1 MMQPPPA
8 FRRFASTATGK
19 ALAATL
25 AVLVS
30 AASAAGQ
37 DTMLPIL
44 SACTPATTPA
54 MPQRWHA
61 VGLMLP
67 FLRQQLDVG
76 DFTYDGSLP
85 AMRAT
90 VYGLESGAVDLL
102 ITNTETYQ
110 LTGPPDSPDGCIA
123 LGQKYTPPTEWLSD
137 KSVCQGEAPL
147 GNKKVQWWKAPS
159 ADGRAI
165 LQWYATDTRLPW
177 RVMFPTRTAEPAVIG
192 DYGATYFPTF
202 TPVTETKLTRLRDF
216 CIAKARKASDAA
228 AAATTARDLMALG
241 NDISEA
247 ERAKRIQTFIPGLS
261 RQACSANSKPPQW
274 PHQFLMTAILSPIQ
288 FRWTPL
294 PTMLYYDWDDAG
306 TLVGLMHEAR
316 TVPPALELEAVLTKG
331 VGYGIERGPSGG
343 FACAA
348 ATPGAVRPEWMT
360 AANCDCK
367 GVIDHNSAFGP
378 NETSVIRACPV
389 RGEGLHVNW
398 SWYTTDGR
406 PILFTEPE
414 AMGLGLNVADYLR
427 WAPGA
432 TMDKDAFELPKLCT
446 AAGAAEAHNP
456 PIGNG
461 LPPAMTDN
469 CSDCHTT
476 TRP

>member
-1 MMQPPPA
+1 
-8 FRRFASTATGK
+8 
-19 ALAATL
+19 
-25 AVLVS
+25 
-30 AASAAGQ
+30 
-37 DTMLPIL
+37 
-44 SACTPATTPA
+44 
-54 MPQRWHA
+54 
-61 VGLMLP
+61 
-67 FLRQQLDVG
+67 
-76 DFTYDGSLP
+76 
-85 AMRAT
+85 
-90 VYGLESGAVDLL
+90 
-102 ITNTETYQ
+102 
-110 LTGPPDSPDGCIA
+110 
-123 LGQKYTPPTEWLSD
+123 
-137 KSVCQGEAPL
+137 
-147 GNKKVQWWKAPS
+147 
-159 ADGRAI
+159 
-165 LQWYATDTRLPW
+165 
-177 RVMFPTRTAEPAVIG
+177 MFPTRTAELAVIG

-228 AAATTARDLMALG
+228 AAATTARDLMALS
-241 NDISEA
+241 NDIPEA
-247 ERAKRIQTFIPGLS
+247 ERAKRIQTLIPGLS
-261 RQACSANSKPPQW
+261 RRACSANSKPPQW

-316 TVPPALELEAVLTKG
+316 TMPPALELEAVLTKG

-398 SWYTTDGR
+398 SWYTTEGR

-432 TMDKDAFELPKLCT
+432 KMDKDAFELPKLCT

>member
-1 MMQPPPA
+1 MQPAPA
-8 FRRFASTATGK
+8 FRRFPSSASGK
-19 ALAATL
+19 TLAAAFT
-25 AVLVS
+25 VLLS
-30 AASAAGQ
+30 AASAASQ
-37 DTMLPIL
+37 ETALPIL
-44 SACTPATTPA
+44 AACTPATPPVL
-54 MPQRWHA
+54 PQRWHA

-90 VYGLESGAVDLL
+90 VYGLESGAIDLL
-102 ITNTETYQ
+102 ITSTETYQ
-110 LTGPPDSPDGCIA
+110 LTGPPDSPDGCVA
-123 LGQKYTPPTEWLSD
+123 LGHKYNLPTDQWLSD
-137 KSVCQGEAPL
+137 KPVCQGEAPL
-147 GNKKVQWWKAPS
+147 GNKKVQWWKTPA

-177 RVMFPTRTAEPAVIG
+177 RVMFPTRTPDPAVIG
-192 DYGATYFPTF
+192 EYGVTYFPTF
-202 TPVTETKLTRLRDF
+202 TPLPETKLARLRDL
-216 CIAKARKASDAA
+216 CVAKARKASDAA

-241 NDISEA
+241 NDIGES
-247 ERAKRIQTFIPGLS
+247 ERARRIQALIPGLS
-261 RQACSANSKPPQW
+261 RQACLVNSKPPQW

-316 TVPPALELEAVLTKG
+316 TMPPALELEAILTKG
-331 VGYGIERGPSGG
+331 VGYGIERTPRGA

-348 ATPGAVRPEWMT
+348 ATPGAVRPDWMT
-360 AANCDCK
+360 SASCDCK
-367 GVIDHNSAFGP
+367 GVIDHNPEFGAG
-378 NETSVIRACPV
+378 ETSVIRACPV

-432 TMDKDAFELPKLCT
+432 KMEKDAFELPRLCT
-446 AAGAAEAHNP
+446 PAGAAEVGNP
-456 PIGNG
+456 PVGNG
-461 LPPAMTDN
+461 LPPAVTDN

-476 TRP
+476 RQ